1 MYRASIHS
9 MDGSL
14 PLNIDLNLCID
25 MNLNLIR
32 LNICCIYLG
41 FILFKLFLKYHS
53 FSKEL
58 FSFQT
63 EALIK
68 SESLVAEASLKQ
80 QELTEAL
87 QVRL

>member
-1 MYRASIHS
+1 
-9 MDGSL
+9 
-14 PLNIDLNLCID
+14 

-32 LNICCIYLG
+32 LDIVLYLPR

-68 SESLVAEASLKQ
+68 SESLVAEAGLKQ